1 MRTQGSL
8 TGQGDRIRARSIIRR
23 EGRCS
28 GSRERGLPRRTRPG
42 TRSTRPGTRTRRRE
56 WCSCRPGGVLVRGA
70 EVGLLRPFDYEVKR
84 PDVCGWGSCSVADRQ
99 THPVRRQA
107 LVVAEDSGSTSRQ
120 PFRWGAA
127 AQSTGQRP
135 GPSAL
140 STVTA
145 KRRPT
150 VRRRGAAGRPRRIHP
165 DFVVDGPGLAVLN
178 RGLCALRCDSR
189 R

>member
-1 MRTQGSL
+1 MRTRSLTL
-8 TGQGDRIRARSIIRR
+8 TGQGDRIWARSIIRR

-28 GSRERGLPRRTRPG
+28 GSRKRGLPRR
-42 TRSTRPGTRTRRRE
+42 TRPGTRTRRRE

-70 EVGLLRPFDYEVKR
+70 EVGLLRPFDYEVEH
-84 PDVCGWGSCSVADRQ
+84 PDVRGWGSCSVADRQ

-145 KRRPT
+145 NRRPT
-150 VRRRGAAGRPRRIHP
+150 VRRRGRCGSSTSHPPGFRGRRPRSGRPQSR
-165 DFVVDGPGLAVLN
+165 
-178 RGLCALRCDSR
+178 LCALRCDR
-189 R
+189 RR